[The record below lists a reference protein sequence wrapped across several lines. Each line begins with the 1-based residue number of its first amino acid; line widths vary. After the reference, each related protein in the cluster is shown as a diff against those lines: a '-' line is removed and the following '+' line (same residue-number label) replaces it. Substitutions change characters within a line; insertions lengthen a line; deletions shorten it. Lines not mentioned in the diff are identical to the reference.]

1 MDPSKFKLDKYDA
14 NSSRCCVLE
23 VHLAY
28 PKELQTLHNSYT
40 LASDK
45 LEIKKEML
53 FDYPLEIADSYNI
66 SIGNVKN
73 LDKEKTSLTKKRTR
87 FSTELFNFI

>member
-45 LEIKKEML
+45 LEIKKEM

-73 LDKEKTSLTKKRTR
+73 LDKEKTSLTKKRTC
-87 FSTELFNFI
+87 FSTELYNFI